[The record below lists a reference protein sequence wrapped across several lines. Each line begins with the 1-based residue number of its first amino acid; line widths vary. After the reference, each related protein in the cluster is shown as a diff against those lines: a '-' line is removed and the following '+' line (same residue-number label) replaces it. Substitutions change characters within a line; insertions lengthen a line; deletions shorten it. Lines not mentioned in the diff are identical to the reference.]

1 MYFAVDEVYFSSAY
15 GGELSVHSKKCT
27 FLGKMDHLWVIPRSR
42 LADDRYSLL
51 LQLKT
56 TDFSRKTVANVEHSE
71 SFRAV
76 DNRSMLGCWHQRA
89 DESLGNPLPR
99 GVYPPNTLE
108 QVPPTLP
115 LLPPSPSTP
124 LPLRS
129 PPLPLEVGPLI
140 TARGPG
146 GAL

>member
-15 GGELSVHSKKCT
+15 GGELSAHSKKCT

-56 TDFSRKTVANVEHSE
+56 TALSRKRVANVEHSK
-71 SFRAV
+71 SFTAV

-89 DESLGNPLPR
+89 DKSLGNPLPR
-99 GVYPPNTLE
+99 GVYPPNNLE
-108 QVPPTLP
+108 QVSPSRPF
-115 LLPPSPSTP
+115 PSPPFPS
-124 LPLRS
+124 L
-129 PPLPLEVGPLI
+129 PLPLEVGPLI
-140 TARGPG
+140 AASGSGR
-146 GAL
+146 AL